1 MGFPPS
7 FADPELEVVTSESE
21 PTSTFLRIGGIH
33 MMGDISLTI
42 HSRPLDQQL
51 GEAIVFD
58 LRKLEAMND
67 QIRKAARRAG
77 PRGTNWEARSDMT
90 STELGII
97 IRDYCTSTAK

>member
-1 MGFPPS
+1 MADLGFPPS

-42 HSRPLDQQL
+42 RSRPLDQQL

-67 QIRKAARRAG
+67 QIRKAARRAEEQTG
-77 PRGTNWEARSDMT
+77 RRGVT